1 MPDNQPPNYS
11 PDIQLKLISRKM
23 VHSLNNMLFVINGY
37 AEFIRETHMDKE
49 TLQNIKQIEIA
60 AEQCQKITRDWR
72 AEADILVPDPENDE
86 STL

>member
-1 MPDNQPPNYS
+1 LGQA
-11 PDIQLKLISRKM
+11 L
-23 VHSLNNMLFVINGY
+23 INGY
-37 AEFIRETHMDKE
+37 AEFIKKTHRDEE

-72 AEADILVPDPENDE
+72 AEADKLVPDPENNE